1 MEERFHRL
9 GISLKRIERLKA
21 AAADRV
27 LAPLGL
33 SMSLWAVLRQI
44 ETTSAP
50 SANAMAEAV
59 FMTPQA
65 FGELVK
71 KLLKLGMI
79 RKKSNVGRAIQY
91 ELTEA
96 GTSRFAQGDALVN
109 ELLGR
114 LFSPLDDEEIGR
126 LDDYFERII
135 RNMQE

>member
-1 MEERFHRL
+1 MDEKFHKL

-21 AAADRV
+21 AAADRA

-44 ETTSAP
+44 ATTSAP

-79 RKKSNVGRAIQY
+79 RKKAIVGRAIRY
-91 ELTEA
+91 ELTEE
-96 GTSRFAQGDALVN
+96 GRESFAQADVLVN
-109 ELLGR
+109 ELLDR
-114 LFSPLDDEEIGR
+114 LFSPLGDEEIRR
-126 LDDYFERII
+126 LDDFFERII
-135 RNMQE
+135 QNMQE

>member
-1 MEERFHRL
+1 MDERFHKL

-33 SMSLWAVLRQI
+33 SMSLWAVLLQI
-44 ETTSAP
+44 AMTSAP

-71 KLLKLGMI
+71 KLLKRGMI
-79 RKKSNVGRAIQY
+79 RKKSNIGRAIQY
-91 ELTEA
+91 ELTGE
-96 GTSRFAQGDALVN
+96 GKELFAQADVLVN
-109 ELLGR
+109 ELLDK
-114 LFSPLDDEEIGR
+114 LFSPLNDEEICR
-126 LDDYFERII
+126 LNDFFERII
-135 RNMQE
+135 RNM